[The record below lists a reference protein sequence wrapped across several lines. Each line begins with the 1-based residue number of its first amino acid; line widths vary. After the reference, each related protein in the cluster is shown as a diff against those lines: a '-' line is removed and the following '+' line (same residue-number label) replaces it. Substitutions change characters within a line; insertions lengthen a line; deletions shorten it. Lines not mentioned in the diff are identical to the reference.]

1 METIHRIV
9 LANILIYSIGIFT
22 GPPSK
27 GQLVQK
33 KPASVDDRIKEVRSI
48 LLSVEDIRN
57 EVGELREYLSEKYAE
72 SVAESVSNCTTQ

>member
-1 METIHRIV
+1 MHRTV
-9 LANILIYSIGIFT
+9 LANILIYSIAIFT
-22 GPPSK
+22 GRSK

-48 LLSVEDIRN
+48 LISVEDIRK

>member
-1 METIHRIV
+1 MPRTAM
-9 LANILIYSIGIFT
+9 ANIHIYYIAIFT
-22 GPPSK
+22 GRSK

-48 LLSVEDIRN
+48 LISVEGIRK
-57 EVGELREYLSEKYAE
+57 EVDELREYLSEKYAE

>member
-9 LANILIYSIGIFT
+9 LAIILIYSIGIFK
-22 GPPSK
+22 GLSK